1 MRYIEGVSRKRR
13 IAYPEYIDDYITE
26 DNPVRVI
33 EAFVGSLDL
42 VRLGFERAVPSN
54 SGRPGYNPA
63 DMLKLFLYGYMNKTT
78 SSRDLEKEAVRNIE
92 VIWLLRKL
100 KPDYR
105 TIAEFR
111 RVNKEAIQKV
121 FHQLVALCK
130 GWDLFGKEV
139 IAIDGSKFRAS
150 NSKESNYNKK
160 KLERR
165 IKHIDRKLEEYMNKL
180 DENDANEI
188 DSRKPDK
195 EEIRERLREL
205 SNRKKTYQSHQAKLE
220 DGEVNEIS
228 TTDKD
233 ARLMSVNNN
242 GVDVCYNVQTAVDSK
257 HCLIV
262 DCDVIN
268 NPLLQ
273 GKGNSTLTGLFTR
286 DAS

>member
-1 MRYIEGVSRKRR
+1 MRYIEGVSRKRK
-13 IAYPEYIDDYITE
+13 IAYPEYIDDYITQ

-33 EAFVGSLDL
+33 EAFVDSLDL
-42 VRLGFERAVPSN
+42 VELGFERAIPAK

-78 SSRDLEKEAVRNIE
+78 SSRDLEKEAGRNIE

-111 RVNKEAIQKV
+111 RLNKEAIQKV
-121 FHQLVALCK
+121 FHQLVVLYK

-139 IAIDGSKFRAS
+139 IAVDGSKFRAS
-150 NSKESNYNKK
+150 NSKKNNYNKK
-160 KLERR
+160 NLERR
-165 IKHIDRKLEEYMNKL
+165 IKHIDKKLEEYINRL
-180 DENDANEI
+180 DENDANET
-188 DSRKPDK
+188 DSRMPDK
-195 EEIRERLREL
+195 EEIRSRIREL
-205 SNRKKTYQSHQAKLE
+205 SNRKKTYQSYQDKLE
-220 DGEVNEIS
+220 DEKINEIS
-228 TTDKD
+228 NTDKD

-242 GVDVCYNVQTAVDSK
+242 GVDVCYNVQTAVDNK

-268 NPLLQ
+268 NPSDQ
-273 GKGNSTLTGLFTR
+273 G
-286 DAS
+286 